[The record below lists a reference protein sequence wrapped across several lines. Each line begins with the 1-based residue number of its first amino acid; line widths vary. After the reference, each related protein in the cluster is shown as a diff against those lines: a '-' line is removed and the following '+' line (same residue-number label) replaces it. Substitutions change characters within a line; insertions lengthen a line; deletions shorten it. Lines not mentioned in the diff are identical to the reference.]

1 MSPLLRECHHW
12 LPRCCFSRFGN
23 VRLRTDKSDAEED
36 HGSPGSATASFSESE
51 PLMSQAFTNFQ
62 SLNHQA
68 PLVLRALSTIAA
80 ALMLVACGGEGGGS
94 ISANSG
100 SEVVLT
106 AREATAVQGTLESVK
121 YRLETMSWSITP
133 LSPDNPVLALV
144 NADCASA
151 VKNDMVAP
159 TPATSSSPGGSGGST
174 WECSL
179 FIYSQQDVKTDA
191 LYRLQ
196 LAGLNEAGQQVSYQR
211 SLRVQPNPVPIDS
224 LIQGPNTTQLRIQP
238 QASICNSGVPLLLS
252 AQGLELNQQINF
264 YSWRVIQ
271 GPDATLSGNETR
283 NLALITPVVTSPTVL
298 VLQVAASNV
307 PITAEVPA
315 PYVAT
320 SLISVFPIAGGGCS
334 NP

>member
-1 MSPLLRECHHW
+1 
-12 LPRCCFSRFGN
+12 
-23 VRLRTDKSDAEED
+23 
-36 HGSPGSATASFSESE
+36 
-51 PLMSQAFTNFQ
+51 MSQAFPTFQ
-62 SLNHQA
+62 LPNHQT
-68 PLVLRALSTIAA
+68 PHVLRVLSTMAA
-80 ALMLVACGGEGGGS
+80 AAMLVACGGEGGGG

-100 SEVVLT
+100 TEVVLT

-211 SLRVQPNPVPIDS
+211 TLRVQPNPVPINA
-224 LIQGPNTTQLRIQP
+224 LVEGANTTQLRIQP
-238 QASICNSGVPLLLS
+238 QASICNPGAPLLLS
-252 AQGLELNQQINF
+252 AQGLELNEQINF

-271 GPDATLSGNETR
+271 GPDTSLSGYETR

-298 VLQVAASNV
+298 VLQLAASNA
-307 PITAEVPA
+307 PITAEAPA
-315 PYVAT
+315 LYVAT
-320 SLISVFPIAGGGCS
+320 ALINVDPAVKPGCS
-334 NP
+334 SL

>member
-1 MSPLLRECHHW
+1 
-12 LPRCCFSRFGN
+12 
-23 VRLRTDKSDAEED
+23 
-36 HGSPGSATASFSESE
+36 
-51 PLMSQAFTNFQ
+51 
-62 SLNHQA
+62 
-68 PLVLRALSTIAA
+68 
-80 ALMLVACGGEGGGS
+80 MLVACGGEGGGS

-106 AREATAVQGTLESVK
+106 ARESTAVQGTLESLK
-121 YRLETMSWSITP
+121 YRLESMSWSITP
-133 LSPDNPVLALV
+133 LSPDQPVLVLL

-151 VKNDMVAP
+151 VKNDRVAP

-174 WECSL
+174 WECSV
-179 FIYSQQDVKTDA
+179 FVYSEQDVKTDA

-211 SLRVQPNPVPIDS
+211 TLRVQPNPVPIDS

-252 AQGLELNQQINF
+252 AQGLELNAQINF

-271 GPDATLSGNETR
+271 GPEASLSGHETR

-298 VLQVAASNV
+298 VLQFAASNV

-320 SLISVFPIAGGGCS
+320 ALVSVLPIAGGGCS
-334 NP
+334 SP